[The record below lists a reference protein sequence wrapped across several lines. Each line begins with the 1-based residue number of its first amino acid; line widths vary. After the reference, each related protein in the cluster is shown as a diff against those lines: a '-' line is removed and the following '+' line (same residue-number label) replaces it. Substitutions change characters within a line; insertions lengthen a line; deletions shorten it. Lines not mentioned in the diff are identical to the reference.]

1 MKMDLAP
8 LAKGLVDSYGEIGTI
23 NHIDGLNLPNRQE
36 VIALTRQLLALTF
49 PGFYGDETL
58 TSENLQQITG
68 YRVAEVYQ
76 NLSTQIERSLCYA
89 CKRAPVCDETMCS
102 DNAKRC
108 ARTLLERLPGLRK
121 ILDTDV
127 AAAFKGD
134 PACYSAEE
142 VIICYPGL
150 LAVAIQRIA
159 HVLYEYRVP
168 LLPRIM
174 TEYAHHQTG
183 IDIHPGATIGEYFFI
198 DHGTGVVIGETSVI
212 GANVKMYMGV
222 TLGAKSFPKDA
233 RDIRGRKRHPTVE
246 DNVVIYANATILGDI
261 TIGKEAVIGGN
272 TWITDSVPAGT
283 TVMLEPPKMRVHE
296 KKAR

>member
-1 MKMDLAP
+1 MKTDLAP

-76 NLSTQIERSLCYA
+76 GLSAQIERSLCYA
-89 CKRAPVCDETMCS
+89 CKRAPVCDETMCR

-108 ARTLLERLPGLRK
+108 ARTLLERLPELRK

-127 AAAFKGD
+127 EAAFKGD

-183 IDIHPGATIGEYFFI
+183 IDIHPGAMIGEQFFI
-198 DHGTGVVIGETSVI
+198 DHGTGVVIGETTVI
-212 GANVKMYMGV
+212 GVNVKMYMGI

-261 TIGKEAVIGGN
+261 TIGRGAVIGGN
-272 TWITDSVPAGT
+272 TWITESVPAGT
-283 TVMLEPPKMRVHE
+283 TVTLETPKMRVHE
-296 KKAR
+296 KKAG